1 MADTTTP
8 NIKITN
14 QTEGGN
20 NNTWGTIAD
29 DNFERIDNKFG
40 DMTSITTTGGDTT
53 LTDTQEIVATF
64 YIDGTLASNAN
75 IIFSGRGGVW
85 IIHNDTAGD
94 YTLTA
99 KVSGQTGITIPQGT
113 KRIIWCNGTD
123 IVSGYTEEGVV
134 SEATVASA
142 STCDILGAGTE
153 FIAISG
159 TTTIT
164 SFGTGADSKRFVRA
178 TGAFKI
184 THNATSLICPGG
196 YDITTVAG
204 DTFIVISDS
213 SSNCRIYAYSRNSF
227 VPPRLPIGTIADFA
241 GSSAPTGW
249 LLCYGQEVS
258 RTTYAALFALL
269 GTTYGAGD
277 ASTTFNLPDCRGR
290 VRAGLDNMGGSSAAR
305 LSTVFTSTSLGQTGG
320 AQQITL
326 TSGEIPAHTHSF
338 SATTSTDGAHTHF
351 AFKDTSNTGITLTSS
366 NYPTYIYNVGNPS
379 SGYHIYGTTSAE
391 SNIGLTSSN
400 GDHTHTISGTTGSS
414 GTGGAHDNV
423 QPTIVFNTI
432 IYAGV

>member
-53 LTDTQEIVATF
+53 LTDTQEIVAAF

-99 KVSGQTGITIPQGT
+99 KVSGQTGITIAQGT

-123 IVSGYTEEGVV
+123 IVAGYTEEGVV

-142 STCDILGAGTE
+142 STCDILGAGSE

-164 SFGTGADSKRFVRA
+164 SFGTGVDSKRFVRA

-196 YDITTVAG
+196 YDITTAAG
-204 DTFIVISDS
+204 DTFIVISDA
-213 SSNCRIYAYSRNSF
+213 SSNCRIYAYSRNAN
-227 VPPRLPIGTIADFA
+227 VPPRLPVGTILDYA
-241 GSSAPTGW
+241 GSSAPAGW

-258 RTTYAALFALL
+258 RTSYAALFAIL
-269 GTTYGAGD
+269 GTTYGVGD
-277 ASTTFNLPDCRGR
+277 SSTTFNLPDCRGR
-290 VRAGLDNMGGSSAAR
+290 VRAGLDNMGGTSAAR
-305 LSTVFTSTSLGQTGG
+305 LSTVLTSTTLGETGG

-326 TSGEIPAHTHSF
+326 STSELPSHTHAF
-338 SATTSTDGAHTHF
+338 SATTDSDGAHTHTVTHQRS
-351 AFKDTSNTGITLTSS
+351 AQLAGSDNGVVGKPLVDDTEPKSHNNQPTPNTTSS
-366 NYPTYIYNVGNPS
+366 DGA
-379 SGYHIYGTTSAE
+379 HM
-391 SNIGLTSSN
+391 
-400 GDHTHTISGTTGSS
+400 HTLSGTTDAS
-414 GTGGAHDNV
+414 GTGGGHDNV
-423 QPTIVFNTI
+423 QPTIMFNTI

>member
-29 DNFERIDNKFG
+29 ANFERIDNKFG
-40 DMTSITTTGGDTT
+40 DTTSITTTGGDTT
-53 LTDTQEIVATF
+53 LTETQEIVASF

-85 IIHNDTAGD
+85 IIHNDTTGD

-99 KVSGQTGITIPQGT
+99 KVSGQTGVAIPQGT
-113 KRIIWCNGTD
+113 KRVIWCNGTD
-123 IVSGYTEEGVV
+123 IIAGYTEESVV
-134 SEATVASA
+134 AEATVASA
-142 STCDILGAGTE
+142 STSDILGAGTE

-164 SFGTGADSKRFVRA
+164 SFGTGANAKRFVRA

-184 THNATSLICPGG
+184 THNATTLICPGG
-196 YDITTVAG
+196 QDITTVAG
-204 DTFIVISDS
+204 DTFIVVSDA
-213 SSNCRIYAYSRNSF
+213 SSNARIVVYSRNTH
-227 VPPRLPIGTIADFA
+227 VPPQVPVGSIMDFA
-241 GSSAPTGW
+241 GSSAPSGW

-258 RTTYAALFALL
+258 RTTYAALFAIIS
-269 GTTYGAGD
+269 TTYGSGD

-290 VRAGLDNMGGSSAAR
+290 VRAGKDNMGGSAASRLTSAVTG
-305 LSTVFTSTSLGQTGG
+305 STLGAVGG
-320 AQQITL
+320 TDTHTL
-326 TSGEIPAHTHSF
+326 TSTEIPSHTHGF
-338 SATTSTDGAHTHF
+338 SGSTSTDGSHSHTVAVKFVGTAHPTGSGRSDTMSQGTTTTSTDGDHSHTF
-351 AFKDTSNTGITLTSS
+351 
-366 NYPTYIYNVGNPS
+366 
-379 SGYHIYGTTSAE
+379 
-391 SNIGLTSSN
+391 
-400 GDHTHTISGTTGSS
+400 SGTTDAAGS
-414 GTGGAHDNV
+414 GGAHSNT

-432 IYAGV
+432 IFAGA